1 MNFYSYLID
10 KDLNYFFSK
19 YVFEDKYEFY
29 CRSGKCLFVPKDIDF
44 NSDCF
49 DDIIMTSNFGCQF
62 RIEIINKKDNY
73 INHVSYSYEF
83 LKNGPI
89 ADTLLM
95 VNNVS
100 NYYYNDNFK
109 KTFSRCNVPDFFF
122 DFGLD
127 NVEFDKNVNI
137 DSVIIKREPCK
148 VSYISNSDNYLNVR
162 KWISKNYD
170 SDYSDSLL
178 YVDIS
183 ENVDCPLMEI
193 ADNISTNKGF
203 SKKRI

>member
-29 CRSGKCLFVPKDIDF
+29 CRSGKYLFVPKDIDF

-89 ADTLLM
+89 ADILLM

-183 ENVDCPLMEI
+183 ENVECPLMEI
-193 ADNISTNKGF
+193 ADNIFANKGF
-203 SKKRI
+203 SKKKI